1 MDKKVMEVKS
11 FIKEYKNVLSPKQVS
26 TILRIFSEK
35 NFKDATIVGKENDSL
50 VNKNTRNAKNYNLTQ
65 NKNITE
71 TQWFNFICYNIK
83 NKINE
88 YCQETKVSVN
98 LHKVIEVSIL
108 KYEEGGFY
116 KVHHDNN
123 AVAAPR
129 EFSVIIFLNNDY
141 EGGSLFF
148 YEPDGKTK
156 IKEVKPEVG
165 KFVIWPSNYL
175 FPHAA
180 QTVTKGTR
188 FVIVSWVN

>member
-1 MDKKVMEVKS
+1 MDKKVMEIKS
-11 FIKEYKNVLSPKQVS
+11 FIKEYKNFLSPKQVS
-26 TILRIFSEK
+26 TILRIFS
-35 NFKDATIVGKENDSL
+35 KENFDEAAIIGKKEDNL
-50 VNKNTRNAKNYNLTQ
+50 INKNTRNAQNYNLNQ
-65 NKNITE
+65 NKSITE

-88 YCQETKVSVN
+88 YCREKEISVH
-98 LHKVIEVSIL
+98 LHKVLEVTLL

-148 YEPDGKTK
+148 YEPNGKTK
-156 IKEVKPEVG
+156 IKEIKPEVG
-165 KFVIWPSNYL
+165 KAVIWPSNYL
-175 FPHAA
+175 FPHSA